1 MEAMTVVA
9 LCREFASI
17 AGPRRHLIKE
27 TLGVSVEVAQPF
39 GLQAVGDHA
48 VEQMA
53 RQVIGGLAAEDRM
66 PSCPQAREIEIAQ
79 MRDLVLQFAR

>member
-1 MEAMTVVA
+1 MTVVA
-9 LCREFASI
+9 LCQELASI

-27 TLGVSVEVAQPF
+27 PLGVPVELAQPF

-53 RQVIGGLAAEDRM
+53 R
-66 PSCPQAREIEIAQ
+66 
-79 MRDLVLQFAR
+79 